1 MSVNETLQTIEQV
14 LLLRPLNPIER
25 YIFQQSWIGRNY
37 HEMAQDCSYG
47 TTYMKEVGS
56 QLWQDLSKAVGT
68 KVTKKNLHLVLRQ
81 YKRHLAENISVIQD
95 QSELDWQQIR
105 AGVAAQIPSMEYPS
119 GPVPSDSRF
128 YVERP
133 PLESLAF
140 AKIQQPGCALRIR
153 APHQFGKSSL
163 LSRIL
168 THAVDQGYEKVCVDF
183 QEADDQIL
191 SCLDRLLR
199 WFCIN
204 VSRQL
209 GLAASLPSIWNDGL
223 GSKVSC
229 KLYFE
234 SYLLEQTY
242 GPIVIALNEIDWVYK
257 YPAIAD
263 DFLSMLRFWHEQSRQ
278 NSTWR
283 RVRFVLVQTS
293 EVYGEVELKQ
303 SPFNVGLALSL
314 PPFTLEQ
321 TQTLAL
327 HYRLAWADG
336 ESGQQKLL
344 PLHQLL
350 GGHPY
355 LLNLAFYHLQQDGDS
370 LEQILT
376 TAAEPTGIY
385 SQYLRERLATVQN
398 DPALQLAIQ
407 QLLKA
412 EISQLNPL
420 TAYRLEGMGLVRLE
434 GMGAT
439 LSCDLYRQFFQKY
452 FHEMPNSRPIAVVSS
467 SAVSAGLRAAQ
478 TTVASQ
484 LERMVGESV

>member
-1 MSVNETLQTIEQV
+1 MSINETLQTIEQV

-81 YKRHLAENISVIQD
+81 YKRHLAENISVIHD
-95 QSELDWQQIR
+95 PDASWPQIR
-105 AGVAAQIPSMEYPS
+105 ASTMAQAASIDYPS
-119 GPVPSDSRF
+119 GPIPSDSPF
-128 YVERP
+128 YIDRP

-140 AKIQQPGCALRIR
+140 TKIQQPGCALRIR

-163 LSRIL
+163 LNRIL

-183 QEADDQIL
+183 QEADNQIL
-191 SCLDRLLR
+191 SSLDRLLR

-209 GLAASLPSIWNDGL
+209 GLPASLPSHWNDGL

-257 YPAIAD
+257 YPAVAD
-263 DFLSMLRFWHEQSRQ
+263 DFLSMLRYWHEQARQ

-327 HYRLAWADG
+327 RYGLNWTSEGGGQRELRLLY
-336 ESGQQKLL
+336 E
-344 PLHQLL
+344 LL

-355 LLNLAFYHLQQDGDS
+355 LINLAFYHLQQGDS
-370 LEQILT
+370 LDQILAM
-376 TAAEPTGIY
+376 AAEPTGIY
-385 SQYLRERLATVQN
+385 SQYLRERLAAVQN
-398 DPALQLAIQ
+398 DLALQVAIQ
-407 QLLKA
+407 QLLQTQTV
-412 EISQLNPL
+412 QLNPL
-420 TAYRLEGMGLVRLE
+420 VAYRLEGLSLVRLE
-434 GMGAT
+434 GMGAS
-439 LSCDLYRQFFQKY
+439 LSCDLYRLYFQKNLP
-452 FHEMPNSRPIAVVSS
+452 ETLNPEAVAAVTSNLF
-467 SAVSAGLRAAQ
+467 SAPAHSVQPGFAEA
-478 TTVASQ
+478 VA
-484 LERMVGESV
+484 VG

>member
-1 MSVNETLQTIEQV
+1 MSVNETLQAIEQV
-14 LLLRPLNPIER
+14 LLQRPLNPIER

-81 YKRHLAENISVIQD
+81 YKRHLAENISAIQD
-95 QSELDWQQIR
+95 VAEPNWSQIR
-105 AGVAAQIPSMEYPS
+105 ASVAVSSAAIDYPS
-119 GPVPSDSRF
+119 GPLPSDSPF
-128 YVERP
+128 YIDRP

-140 AKIQQPGCALRIR
+140 TKIQQPGCALRIR
-153 APHQFGKSSL
+153 APHLFGKSSL
-163 LSRIL
+163 LNRIL

-191 SCLDRLLR
+191 SSLDRLLR

-209 GLAASLPSIWNDGL
+209 GLSASLPSNWNDGL

-234 SYLLEQTY
+234 THLLEQTY
-242 GPIVIALNEIDWVYK
+242 GPIVIALNEVDWLYK
-257 YPAIAD
+257 YPTVAE

-278 NSTWR
+278 NGTWR

-321 TQTLAL
+321 TRMLAL
-327 HYRLAWADG
+327 RYGLDWADG
-336 ESGQQKLL
+336 EVGEAQWL
-344 PLHQLL
+344 PLYQLL

-355 LLNLAFYHLQQDGDS
+355 LLSLAFYHCSRAMPWIIFWQPRL
-370 LEQILT
+370 
-376 TAAEPTGIY
+376 
-385 SQYLRERLATVQN
+385 SQPEFMVNICESDWQRCKMIRHCCW
-398 DPALQLAIQ
+398 PF
-407 QLLKA
+407 
-412 EISQLNPL
+412 S
-420 TAYRLEGMGLVRLE
+420 
-434 GMGAT
+434 
-439 LSCDLYRQFFQKY
+439 SCWVPRRCKSI
-452 FHEMPNSRPIAVVSS
+452 H
-467 SAVSAGLRAAQ
+467 
-478 TTVASQ
+478 
-484 LERMVGESV
+484 